1 MTRQARLTPIAAAV
15 GAVFAVNLA
24 ATSIASAA
32 NPFAAS
38 DLGTGYQVAEQQE
51 GKIEGK
57 CGEGKCGANKRPAE
71 GKCGEGKCGAGRM
84 DADNDGKLSKDE
96 FLKAHADMF
105 AVMDGNSDGVVDSAE
120 MKAVHEGRCGEG
132 KCGVSKP

>member
-15 GAVFAVNLA
+15 GAAFAVNLA
-24 ATSIASAA
+24 TISVASAA

-38 DLGTGYQVAEQQE
+38 DLGTGYQVAEQHE

-57 CGEGKCGANKRPAE
+57 CGEGKCGANKKPAE

-84 DADNDGKLSKDE
+84 DGDNDGKLSKDE
-96 FLKAHADMF
+96 FLKAHEDMF
-105 AVMDGNSDGVVDSAE
+105 AVMDGNSDGVVDSTE

>member
-15 GAVFAVNLA
+15 GAAFAVNLA

-32 NPFAAS
+32 NPFAAI
-38 DLGTGYQVAEQQE
+38 DLGAGYQVAEQNA
-51 GKIEGK
+51 GKAEGK
-57 CGEGKCGANKRPAE
+57 CGEGKCGVNKKPAE

-96 FLKAHADMF
+96 FLKAHDEMF